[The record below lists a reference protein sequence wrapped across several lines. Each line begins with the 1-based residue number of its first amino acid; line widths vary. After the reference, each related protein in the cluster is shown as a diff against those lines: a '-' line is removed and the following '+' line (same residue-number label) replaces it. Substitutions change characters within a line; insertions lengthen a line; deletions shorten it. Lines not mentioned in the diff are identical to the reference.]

1 MVSEIT
7 KKELYENLVEIKNS
21 AKITGAM
28 GIAEKLE
35 ELIQRLEKDL

>member
-7 KKELYENLVEIKNS
+7 KKELHEKLVEIKNS
-21 AKITGAM
+21 AKITGAL

-35 ELIQRLEKDL
+35 ELIVRIEKDL